1 MKPADP
7 AASRSRHVPLEGCLN
22 FRELGG
28 YPTRDGRR
36 TRWGRLFRSDSLHH
50 LTAADA
56 RHLVERL
63 GVGVIIDLRS
73 THELD
78 TEGRGPLGRP
88 DRHFHHLPFV
98 DADVSQASSLGD
110 EIPLADRYFLLARLA
125 SRPIVRALTVLAET
139 EHSAV
144 FYCAA
149 GKDRTGILAALVLA
163 ALGVDD
169 ETIAADYALTRAALD
184 AIVERLARSRGYR
197 AMLAALPPDTMSA
210 EPATIVAFLARV
222 REHFGDV
229 EAFLAESGLPPG
241 TVEKLRARLLERP

>member
-1 MKPADP
+1 MA
-7 AASRSRHVPLEGCLN
+7 LEGCLN
-22 FRELGG
+22 FRDLGG
-28 YPTRDGRR
+28 YPTREGRHL
-36 TRWGRLFRSDSLHH
+36 RWRRLYRSDSLHH

-56 RHLVERL
+56 RHLTERL

-78 TEGRGPLGRP
+78 TEGRGPLAGP
-88 DRHFHHLPFV
+88 DRHFHHLPLI
-98 DADVSQASSLGD
+98 DADVSQSSSLGD

-125 SRPIVRALTVLAET
+125 VGPLVRACTVLAET

-163 ALGVDD
+163 LLGVDD
-169 ETIAADYALTRAALD
+169 DTIAADYALTRTALG

-210 EPATIVAFLARV
+210 EPATIVGFLARV
-222 REHFGDV
+222 REHCGDV
-229 EAFLAESGLPPG
+229 ETFLAEGGLAAG
-241 TVEKLRARLLERP
+241 VTSRLRARLLEEP